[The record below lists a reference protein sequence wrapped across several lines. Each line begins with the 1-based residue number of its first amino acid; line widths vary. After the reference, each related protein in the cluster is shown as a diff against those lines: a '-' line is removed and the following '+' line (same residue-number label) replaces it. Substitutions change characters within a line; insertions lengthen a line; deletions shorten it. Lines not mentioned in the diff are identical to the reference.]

1 MSESANM
8 INNDYKL
15 IGEMT
20 MESLKGKRL
29 LILGGTTLLTHV
41 VYTAKQLGVYTI
53 VTDKDPLSPA
63 KACADKAYN
72 ISTGDM
78 QALIELAKKENIDG
92 VFTGYEDFNTTV
104 ACQLCEKLKLP
115 FYATQAQIDITKS
128 KILFKEVCK
137 KYGVPIVKEYIDEET
152 IEYPCVTKPADSYS
166 GKGILICN
174 NKEEYEKG
182 KEYAISFSP
191 TKSFLVEKFMDSKK
205 VECINIDY
213 LIRDGEIKLSAVGDK
228 YVNDEQGNKTPLTA
242 GVVYPSIRMQEYI
255 ETLNDKVINMFQSL
269 GLENGTLFIESFY
282 DEEGF
287 HFYEMGYR
295 VGGGQSS
302 ILLNEMIGVDY
313 LKMLISFAI
322 TGSMCD
328 QITWDKV
335 TPFFTQVA
343 CSIVLLIKPG
353 LVNKIE
359 GVDEITKIRDVVKF
373 TQYYQIGEE
382 MPERLLGTLGQT
394 FARIHIVSQD
404 LKALSETVEKVKTV
418 IKVFD
423 VKGNSMLLSTV
434 CHKMDNY
441 LMPEFV

>member
-1 MSESANM
+1 M
-8 INNDYKL
+8 D
-15 IGEMT
+15 
-20 MESLKGKRL
+20 SLKGKRL
-29 LILGGTTLLTHV
+29 LILGGTTLLIHV
-41 VYTAKQLGVYTI
+41 VNTAKKMGVYTI
-53 VTDKDPLSPA
+53 VTDKDPKSPA
-63 KACADKAYN
+63 KAFADKAYN
-72 ISTGDM
+72 LSTGDM
-78 QALIELAKKENIDG
+78 QALIELAKREKIDG

-104 ACQLCEKLKLP
+104 ACQLCDKLKLP
-115 FYATQAQIDITKS
+115 FYATQEQIDITKS
-128 KILFKEVCK
+128 KILFKETCK
-137 KYGVPIVKEYIDEET
+137 RYGVPVVKEYIDERS

-182 KEYAISFSP
+182 KDYAISFSP
-191 TKSFLVEKFMDSKK
+191 TKSYLVEKFMDSKK

-213 LIRDGEIKLSAVGDK
+213 LIRNGQIKLSAVGDK

-242 GVVYPSIRMQEYI
+242 GVVYPSIRLKEYT

-269 GLENGTLFIESFY
+269 GLRNGTLFIESFY

-322 TGSMCD
+322 TDSMCD
-328 QITWDKV
+328 VDTWDKV
-335 TPFFTQVA
+335 TPFFNQVA

-353 LVNKIE
+353 IVSKIE
-359 GVDEITKIRDVVKF
+359 GVESVENHHDVVKY
-373 TQYYQIGEE
+373 TQYYHIGEQ
-382 MPERLLGTLGQT
+382 MPEKLTGTLGQT
-394 FARIHIVSQD
+394 FAKIHIVSKN
-404 LKALSETVEKVKTV
+404 LKTLSETVGTIKNC

-423 VKGNSMLLSTV
+423 EEGKPMLLSTV

-441 LMPEFV
+441 LMQ